1 LAPAIQARGIAA
13 NFFLIGGRA
22 YGRPLMSPKELD
34 LIDRLGRIS
43 QRINEIADVEARS
56 TLVRGWAAQGNLITE
71 KERLIQR
78 AEEILDQ
85 LIREAND

>member
-1 LAPAIQARGIAA
+1 
-13 NFFLIGGRA
+13 
-22 YGRPLMSPKELD
+22 MSPKELD

-56 TLVRGWAAQGNLITE
+56 TLVGGWAAQGNLITE

-85 LIREAND
+85 LVREAND

>member
-1 LAPAIQARGIAA
+1 
-13 NFFLIGGRA
+13 
-22 YGRPLMSPKELD
+22 MSPKELD

-56 TLVRGWAAQGNLITE
+56 TLVRSGAAQGNLIAE

-85 LIREAND
+85 LVREAND

>member
-1 LAPAIQARGIAA
+1 
-13 NFFLIGGRA
+13 
-22 YGRPLMSPKELD
+22 MSPKELD

-56 TLVRGWAAQGNLITE
+56 TLVRGRAAQGNLIAE

-85 LIREAND
+85 LMREAND